1 MPERE
6 RWTKR
11 PFAAVWLLAGLV
23 SHPALAAE
31 PDLAFGAYQAGHY
44 KRAAR
49 EATERLAKDSND
61 TAAMTLLGEIYR
73 QGLGVRLDPAI
84 AADWYRLA
92 ADRGDRNAQHALA
105 LALFEG
111 RGVARDPARAAGL
124 LEQAAARGQPEA
136 SYNLALTLLAS
147 GDAADLTRA
156 VTLLRAA
163 SEAEIGDAQH
173 ALASLIKQGRG
184 VPRDNDAAADLMRR
198 AAANGSIAGEV
209 ELAIMV
215 FNGDGTGKDERAAGR
230 LFARAAARGNAIAQN
245 RFARLLAL
253 GRGVNRNLVE
263 AAGWHLAARAQ
274 GLDDASLDL
283 VYEGLSTSDRQ
294 KAQELAAE
302 RIEGPALTAPT
313 SPGK

>member
-1 MPERE
+1 M
-6 RWTKR
+6 
-11 PFAAVWLLAGLV
+11 AVAV
-23 SHPALAAE
+23 PVAVAAE
-31 PDLAFGAYQAGHY
+31 PDFAFGAYQAGHY

-49 EATERLAKDSND
+49 EATDRLATDSSD

-73 QGLGVRLDPAI
+73 QGLGVRIDPSI

-92 ADRGDRNAQHALA
+92 AERGDRNAQHALA

-111 RGVARDPARAAGL
+111 RGVARDPVRAAAM

-136 SYNLALTLLAS
+136 CYNLALALLTSGDPANLPRAITLLQTAS
-147 GDAADLTRA
+147 D
-156 VTLLRAA
+156 
-163 SEAEIGDAQH
+163 AEIGDAQH

-184 VPRDNDAAADLMRR
+184 LPRDDDAAADLMRR
-198 AAANGSIAGEV
+198 AAGNGSIAGEV

-230 LFARAAARGNAIAQN
+230 LFARAATRGNAIAQN
-245 RFARLLAL
+245 RFARLLAA

-283 VYEGLSTSDRQ
+283 VYEGLSAADRQ

-302 RIEGPALTAPT
+302 RLDGPALTASPT
-313 SPGK
+313 PGK